1 MNTRFEIDPMF
12 LACISGV
19 EYRTITNGLY
29 TPEEK
34 ARVLKAGEILLDSQ
48 VALVDMP
55 DFTNR
60 SIERKIKEQVES
72 RGATYGVFDY
82 VQLQGAL
89 AAEYKSLT
97 NMPVRE
103 DLVLKACVTELK
115 AMAEAYNIGLFSMT
129 QLNDNWKTAEFPD
142 ESCLSGAKSIKVKLD
157 GASVVLG
164 VKERPKEYK
173 RIEPYLRHKGFG
185 SESLAK
191 PNMIEYIYKARFGLL
206 GTEKI
211 KIWSYFDRGTFRR
224 TDFFCTDV
232 KDEFVKVNRAV
243 IKEEF

>member
-1 MNTRFEIDPMF
+1 M
-12 LACISGV
+12 
-19 EYRTITNGLY
+19 
-29 TPEEK
+29 
-34 ARVLKAGEILLDSQ
+34 
-48 VALVDMP
+48 
-55 DFTNR
+55 
-60 SIERKIKEQVES
+60 
-72 RGATYGVFDY
+72 
-82 VQLQGAL
+82 
-89 AAEYKSLT
+89 
-97 NMPVRE
+97 
-103 DLVLKACVTELK
+103 
-115 AMAEAYNIGLFSMT
+115 
-129 QLNDNWKTAEFPD
+129 
-142 ESCLSGAKSIKVKLD
+142 KVKLD

-185 SESLAK
+185 SGSLAK

-232 KDEFVKVNRAV
+232 KDELVKVNRSV